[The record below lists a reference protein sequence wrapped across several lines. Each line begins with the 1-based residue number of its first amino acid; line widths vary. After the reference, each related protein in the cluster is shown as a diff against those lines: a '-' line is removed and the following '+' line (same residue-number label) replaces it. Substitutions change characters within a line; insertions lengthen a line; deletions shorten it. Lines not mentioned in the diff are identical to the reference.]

1 MYSRKRRNNTR
12 NIQPTKRTRTLENN
26 RSEAARKMGTDGWM
40 ERDGGRDEKLN
51 ERNGRKRKY
60 KGNLSKYT
68 KLFVKR
74 APFEV

>member
-40 ERDGGRDEKLN
+40 EGGGQGRETEREKW
-51 ERNGRKRKY
+51 EK
-60 KGNLSKYT
+60 T
-68 KLFVKR
+68 KI
-74 APFEV
+74 